1 MYNKNWYDD
10 DVDKDSWE
18 VKIDTIKNCSKAPEN
33 VDVFISQLAKCKIN
47 ALMEEYTGKEWLAY
61 LIGEGLNIEDIFIP
75 TQTITPSTIN
85 DVICPEYNS
94 IKVIGVIHSHNDMGT
109 SFSPTDN
116 EWINQ
121 NHNISICISDN
132 SINGQVRWKTPCGSL
147 KIINAKIKPK
157 IEIDFDDKLFI
168 NNVKEKI
175 KVKTYGNANN
185 NGYDWREYYQ
195 NNDYNVKN
203 FLKKEEEK
211 ELEKEVEELDFSKDK
226 TLEEELTLLE
236 KVNTDDKETN

>member
-109 SFSPTDN
+109 NFSHTDN

-132 SINGQVRWKTPCGSL
+132 SING
-147 KIINAKIKPK
+147 
-157 IEIDFDDKLFI
+157 
-168 NNVKEKI
+168 
-175 KVKTYGNANN
+175 
-185 NGYDWREYYQ
+185 
-195 NNDYNVKN
+195 
-203 FLKKEEEK
+203 
-211 ELEKEVEELDFSKDK
+211 
-226 TLEEELTLLE
+226 
-236 KVNTDDKETN
+236 